1 VSDTDFELFI
11 AYETS
16 SGRIVG
22 VHHGPAD
29 ASYEWKPIFDLGT
42 HVEILR
48 ASLPESA
55 HGKHYAVDVSRKEL
69 IETVDE
75 EGVSFGFGPTGGL
88 SARA

>member
-11 AYETS
+11 AYETA

-22 VHHGPAD
+22 AHHGPAD
-29 ASYEWKPIFDLGT
+29 ASYEWKPIFGPGT

-48 ASLPESA
+48 TSLPERA
-55 HGKHYAVDVSRKEL
+55 QGKHYAVDISRKEL

-75 EGVSFGFGPTGGL
+75 EGVSFGFGPTGGV